1 MQSVADGRSNVIL
14 EKMKRSLGLHC
25 TILRL
30 NTGSAENNIPLHK
43 SLWVSAGEELSSLAN
58 PVDVP
63 SITNADKEALQKLV
77 RDMVTQSMVPHM
89 ERCITMWND
98 QVIPS
103 RFSTDWADSVVSSRA
118 GGKSIH
124 CITSTIQ
131 RLEFKKRDTN
141 HRFRKL

>member
-1 MQSVADGRSNVIL
+1 MTTIKMILKSLSRLEIVADGRSNVIL

-30 NTGSAENNIPLHK
+30 NTGSVEDGIPLQK
-43 SLWVSAGEELSSLAN
+43 SLWISAGEELVSLAN

-77 RDMVTQSMVPHM
+77 RDMVTQSIVPHM

-98 QVIPS
+98 QVIPLHPLTKWS
-103 RFSTDWADSVVSSRA
+103 R
-118 GGKSIH
+118 
-124 CITSTIQ
+124 
-131 RLEFKKRDTN
+131 
-141 HRFRKL
+141 